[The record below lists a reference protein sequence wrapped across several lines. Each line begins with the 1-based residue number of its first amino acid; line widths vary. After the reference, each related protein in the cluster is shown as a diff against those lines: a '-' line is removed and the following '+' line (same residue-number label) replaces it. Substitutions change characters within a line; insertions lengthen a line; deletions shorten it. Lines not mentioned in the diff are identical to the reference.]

1 MFEVPVSDLQ
11 EDIEVSDDKI
21 SGTLKYLSGSNAI
34 TDVWGAGNFLA
45 LDFEATGEFSK
56 IKVGLDPSEGSGLV
70 ELDEDMAGIFK
81 ITDKYTQKLVIEGYD
96 EDNVKT
102 FIAEYYLNELVCL
115 SVPEFTTDAAF
126 DPATIEFAADSAD
139 GDTGTSQATIGVS
152 GLNDG
157 DKVVWEIGSASGLAH
172 KTTGELSVLNGTAFG
187 TITFKR
193 WTVIPPQY
201 GVNVAFRIVDSTGE
215 TTYAENSNSVLYI
228 TQAAAQ

>member
-11 EDIEVSDDKI
+11 EDIEVSGDKI

-56 IKVGLDPSEGSGLV
+56 IKVGLNPSEGSGLV

-81 ITDKYTQKLVIEGYD
+81 ITDKDTQKLVIEGYD

-102 FIAEYYLNELVCL
+102 FIAEYDLSELVCL
-115 SVPEFTTDAAF
+115 SVPEFTTNAAL

-139 GDTGTSQATIGVS
+139 GDTGTTQATIGVS

-157 DKVVWEIGSASGLAH
+157 DKVVWEIGTAAGIAH
-172 KTTGELSVLNGTAFG
+172 KTSGELSVLDGTAFG

-193 WTVIPPQY
+193 WTIIPPQY
-201 GVNVAFRIVDSTGE
+201 GVNVVFRIVDSTEE
-215 TTYAENSNSVLYI
+215 TIYAENANSVLFI